1 LVGGKAT
8 FDPAKITAPTLL
20 MLGEWEKDTPRYMA
34 QTLFHLLVNA
44 NWRRLTMLSEG
55 THSIVMEK
63 HRMLLFRTV
72 QQLLEEPPPAPDAR
86 F

>member
-1 LVGGKAT
+1 
-8 FDPAKITAPTLL
+8 
-20 MLGEWEKDTPRYMA
+20 MA
-34 QTLFHLLVNA
+34 QTLFHLLINA